1 MQILSY
7 IHVKVEVQKLLANLK
22 GTFLGTVILL
32 IAYLYCNRIP
42 THDEVAVFTV
52 WRYIQT
58 NLSKSQCFIFL
69 ILMCYSVT
77 QIKRK

>member
-1 MQILSY
+1 ML
-7 IHVKVEVQKLLANLK
+7 KVEVQKLLANLK

-52 WRYIQT
+52 WK
-58 NLSKSQCFIFL
+58 LIFPRVNVL
-69 ILMCYSVT
+69 FFLTLMCYSVT
-77 QIKRK
+77 QINRK